1 MQQPR
6 GTSMYVLVAT
16 LLNSPIA
23 AGVEIMLVPGIGS
36 PLIAIASEIG
46 PTVPPVA
53 TAIFPLKDI

>member
-1 MQQPR
+1 
-6 GTSMYVLVAT
+6 VLVAT
-16 LLNSPIA
+16 LLNSPTA
-23 AGVEIMLVPGIGS
+23 AGVEIMLVPGIAS